1 LDLSKASVDQKQYP
15 LNRNMVSIPAGAEIK
30 EIYPMQVNIELEQAK
45 EIVMPI
51 EANII
56 GELQEGFL
64 LKRVEVIPAEVL
76 VRGPESKVLDTAK
89 VRTTPVDISLLTQST
104 EIEAEL
110 ILPDDDLRLVGADF
124 CRKGSILT
132 MEKLFGTDG
141 IRATA
146 GEYPLDYNSVYTL
159 GYALIELL
167 RTEKLPPRVIIG
179 RDTRESGQGIEQ
191 ALFQGIE
198 DSNGEAV
205 SAGLI
210 PTSAISFLTKRHGFS
225 AGIVISASHNPYQD
239 NGIKI
244 FSAQGIKI
252 ANDWEG
258 ILERAIIESDYSV
271 QRKDMAISSDNNLS
285 FDYVQFLKSRFEGV
299 RLPRKIKIVLDCAN
313 GASSHIAPMLFSDL
327 GFDILAISASPDG
340 VNINKGCG
348 SLCPEN
354 LSKKVVETGADIG
367 VAFDGDADR
376 VLWVDERGRILN
388 GDHTLFVLARFMK
401 EKDRLKTDTVVA
413 TTMSNMGLEKGLGE
427 LGLKL
432 VRTQVGD
439 KYVLEEMMKLKANL
453 GGETQSESGR

>member
-1 LDLSKASVDQKQYP
+1 
-15 LNRNMVSIPAGAEIK
+15 
-30 EIYPMQVNIELEQAK
+30 
-45 EIVMPI
+45 
-51 EANII
+51 
-56 GELQEGFL
+56 
-64 LKRVEVIPAEVL
+64 
-76 VRGPESKVLDTAK
+76 
-89 VRTTPVDISLLTQST
+89 
-104 EIEAEL
+104 
-110 ILPDDDLRLVGADF
+110 
-124 CRKGSILT
+124 

-159 GYALIELL
+159 GHALIELL

-179 RDTRESGQGIEQ
+179 RDTRESGQWIEQ

-205 SAGLI
+205 SASLI

-252 ANDWEG
+252 ANDWEE
-258 ILERAIIESDYSV
+258 ILERAIIESDYSI

-285 FDYVQFLKSRFEGV
+285 YDYVQFLKSRFEGV

-340 VNINKGCG
+340 MNINKGCG

-367 VAFDGDADR
+367 VAYDGDADR

-401 EKDRLKTDTVVA
+401 EKNRLKTDTVVA

-453 GGETQSESGR
+453 GGEQSGHTIFLDDCPTGDGILTSIKMLEVMATKDTSLSHMVAEFEEYPQILKNVSVSKKPDLHEYPEIVSAIEEVEKLLADSGRMNVRYSGTEPLARIMIEGPDLQQIEQYAADLAFVISKHLK